1 MCAVALVLPVL
12 SSACSV
18 LPAPMPPPTPTAP
31 PTPTPTATPIPP
43 ATREAVV
50 KFVSDLRMLDA
61 ETEIWWRDFNTYM
74 ERATTTKQSP
84 SLGEFDG
91 LSSRYDILLDRV
103 RKLNTPNDP
112 VAREVSLRWVTAYLK
127 TLDLL
132 RGLREAVASR
142 QGDPAKLQALD
153 DASVEAGKQADDA
166 MQALVNKYQLKPQE
180 IAQPTPQAKP

>member
-1 MCAVALVLPVL
+1 MCAVALLLPVL

-18 LPAPMPPPTPTAP
+18 LPAPVPPPTPTAP

-50 KFVSDLRMLDA
+50 RFVSDLRALDS
-61 ETEIWWRDFNTYM
+61 ETEAWWRDFNTYM

-153 DASVEAGKQADDA
+153 DASVKAGEQADDA